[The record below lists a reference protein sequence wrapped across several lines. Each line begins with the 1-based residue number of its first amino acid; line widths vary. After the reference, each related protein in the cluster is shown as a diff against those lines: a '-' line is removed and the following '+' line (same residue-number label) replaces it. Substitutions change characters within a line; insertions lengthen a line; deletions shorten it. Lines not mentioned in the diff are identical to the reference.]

1 MFLNDFIG
9 IDTDDRFSKLARESV
24 TFSAF
29 FDYWRDEL
37 FERVM
42 RLFVWEGTYNEKTK
56 TGIKPKEIEQRLL
69 IQGHVGISKITPE
82 DKELTAFFGNYYG
95 VSKYLDE
102 KPFYNVRCPIYSGSK
117 EINKD
122 IIVIDN
128 NSLKNP
134 TFDLVHHYAMLLAH
148 NEVTLVDL
156 LVNARDSGG
165 VPVAKTEKQKNSIK
179 TYLGKL
185 FNGQFDVVTDTGMLG
200 VEYAGTNRQTSQ
212 GIIDV
217 YETRERLLKAFYSD
231 IGVKSAFG
239 KRSNTV
245 EEEVESD
252 NSLLLLNLSDMLKC
266 RQDGAKA
273 VNQLFGT
280 NWSVSI
286 AKELNYGS
294 ENEVK
299 EIKKGEDENGL

>member
-1 MFLNDFIG
+1 MFLNDVIG
-9 IDTDDRFSKLARESV
+9 IDTDDNIGKLARESV

-29 FDYWRDEL
+29 YDYWRDEL
-37 FERVM
+37 YERVM
-42 RLFVWEGTYNEKTK
+42 RLFIWTGTYDNKTK
-56 TGIKPKEIEQRLL
+56 KGIKPKEIEQRLL
-69 IQGHVGISKITPE
+69 LQGNCGITILDK
-82 DKELTAFFGNYYG
+82 DKELTAVFGSYYG

-102 KPFYNVRCPIYSGSK
+102 KPFYNYRCPIESGSR

-128 NSLKNP
+128 NSLRNP
-134 TFDLVHHYAMLLAH
+134 TYDLVHHYAMLLAH

-156 LVNARDSGG
+156 LVNARDCGG

-179 TYLGKL
+179 AYLGKL

-200 VEYAGTNRQTSQ
+200 VEYAGSDRKTAQEV
-212 GIIDV
+212 IDI

-266 RQDGAKA
+266 RQEGADS

-286 AKELNYGS
+286 AKELNYGN
-294 ENEVK
+294 ENEEVVVNEK
-299 EIKKGEDENGL
+299 DS